1 VTAVSTLRRHR
12 AEPEEQD
19 DRMQHRTTIHI
30 PSIGS
35 LVRYAGRPLLES
47 TLIPLALFWVLFTQA
62 GFDAGLFGALGW
74 SVFALGSRVARR
86 RSVPAVLV
94 LSTVLL
100 TARTVV
106 GLWTGSAFLYFLQ
119 PTVQNFVF
127 ALLLLVTLGLKR
139 PLLAKLADDF
149 CPFPDT
155 VTGHPGIQ
163 RFFRRVSLLWALV
176 FAVNGATTLAV
187 LATQTVGNYLIVST
201 AGSYSVVAL
210 GIGLSLWWFRR
221 SLAGLG
227 IRLRMGTPPAPV
239 VV

>member
-1 VTAVSTLRRHR
+1 
-12 AEPEEQD
+12 
-19 DRMQHRTTIHI
+19 MQHRTTIHL
-30 PSIGS
+30 PSPGS
-35 LVRYAGRPLLES
+35 LARHAWRPLCES
-47 TLIPLALFWVLFTQA
+47 TFVPLALFWVLFTQA
-62 GFDAGLFGALGW
+62 GFDAGLYAALGW
-74 SVFALGSRVARR
+74 SVLALGSRVVRR
-86 RSVPAVLV
+86 QPVPAVLV

-106 GLWTGSAFLYFLQ
+106 GLMTGSAFLYFLQ

-127 ALLLLVTLGLKR
+127 AALLILTLGLKR

-187 LATQTVGNYLIVST
+187 LATQTVNNFLLVST

-210 GIGLSLWWFRR
+210 GIGFSLWWFRR
-221 SLAGLG
+221 SLASLG
-227 IRLRMGTPPAPV
+227 IRLRLGTPPAPIRV
-239 VV
+239 PVQA